1 MWCAGATS
9 AFPIHPCAHISKSY
23 NLVILCAM
31 HVVELSYVSRN
42 LFLTDLLSA
51 TFTLYYLCTHF
62 THTHTIF
69 LCMGISD
76 SDAVLMN
83 AEKKRQKSLQCNSK
97 ISTKRFSA
105 LMGAVSAVGDSK
117 RSSAVDDLNCHTQPS
132 QVLALTSAV
141 KCGCMLHM
149 VSSLYCF
156 QFG

>member
-1 MWCAGATS
+1 
-9 AFPIHPCAHISKSY
+9 
-23 NLVILCAM
+23 M
-31 HVVELSYVSRN
+31 HVVELSYVSRH

-51 TFTLYYLCTHF
+51 TFTLYYLCKHF
-62 THTHTIF
+62 THNHTIVF

-105 LMGAVSAVGDSK
+105 LKGVVSADGDSK

-132 QVLALTSAV
+132 QVLALTLR
-141 KCGCMLHM
+141 CQMWLH
-149 VSSLYCF
+149 VAY
-156 QFG
+156 GV

>member
-1 MWCAGATS
+1 
-9 AFPIHPCAHISKSY
+9 
-23 NLVILCAM
+23 M
-31 HVVELSYVSRN
+31 HVVELSYVSHH

-62 THTHTIF
+62 THTHTIVF

-83 AEKKRQKSLQCNSK
+83 AEKKRQKSLQCNLK

-105 LMGAVSAVGDSK
+105 LKDAVSAVGDSK

-132 QVLALTSAV
+132 QVLALTSR
-141 KCGCMLHM
+141 CQMWLH
-149 VSSLYCF
+149 VAY
-156 QFG
+156 GV

>member
-1 MWCAGATS
+1 
-9 AFPIHPCAHISKSY
+9 
-23 NLVILCAM
+23 M
-31 HVVELSYVSRN
+31 HVVELSYVSRH

-51 TFTLYYLCTHF
+51 TFTLYLLCTHF
-62 THTHTIF
+62 TQTHTIVF

-132 QVLALTSAV
+132 QVLALTSRCQMWLHVAYGV
-141 KCGCMLHM
+141 YLVMLLIR
-149 VSSLYCF
+149 VNCICLVNTLYL
-156 QFG
+156 